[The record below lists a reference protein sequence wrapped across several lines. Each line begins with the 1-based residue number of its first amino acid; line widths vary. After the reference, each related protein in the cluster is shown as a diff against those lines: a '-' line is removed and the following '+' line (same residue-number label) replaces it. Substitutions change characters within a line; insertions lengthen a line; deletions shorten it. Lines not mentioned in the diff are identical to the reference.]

1 MKTSVPN
8 YQVSSDYQAL
18 LNGVAEELKLP
29 LMYIA
34 RRTELAIMAHDV
46 SAESLRSIQ
55 TTATSA
61 LELVD
66 SYLLGLQIAENQQVL
81 ELEPVSTSSTLYDV
95 AESLKDVARRYDV
108 SLRLDVSGNHIP
120 VMANKPALVSA
131 LLSLSTAYIEAQT
144 PLVENG
150 QKRILTLATHQVR
163 EGVVAGIYSDSEVI
177 SLKQLR
183 KAFELH
189 NNRARQP
196 FNQLS
201 STSAAGLFIASKLL
215 QAMSAELKTIKHHR
229 QSGLAAILQPSR
241 QLQFI

>member
-1 MKTSVPN
+1 MKASVNN
-8 YQVSSDYQAL
+8 YQVSLDYQAL

-34 RRTELAIMAHDV
+34 RRTELAIMTQDLSV
-46 SAESLRSIQ
+46 ESLRSIQ

-95 AESLKDVARRYDV
+95 AQSLKDIARRYDV
-108 SLRLDVSGNHIP
+108 SLRLDISGNHMP
-120 VMANKPALVSA
+120 VMANKPALTSA

-144 PLVENG
+144 PIVETG
-150 QKRILTLATHQVR
+150 QKRIVTLATHRVR

-183 KAFELH
+183 RAFELH
-189 NNRARQP
+189 SNNARQP

-201 STSAAGLFIASKLL
+201 SSSAAGLFIARKLL
-215 QAMSAELKTIKHHR
+215 QAMSAELKTIRHHR
-229 QSGLAAILQPSR
+229 QSGLAAILSPSR

>member
-1 MKTSVPN
+1 MKASVTN
-8 YQVSSDYQAL
+8 YQVSPDYQAL

-34 RRTELAIMAHDV
+34 RRTELAIMTHDV
-46 SAESLRSIQ
+46 SIESLRSIQ

-66 SYLLGLQIAENQQVL
+66 SYLLGLQIAENQQIL

-95 AESLKDVARRYDV
+95 ARRYDV
-108 SLRLDVSGNHIP
+108 SLRLDVVGNHMP
-120 VMANKPALVSA
+120 VMANKPALTSA

-144 PLVENG
+144 PIVETG
-150 QKRILTLATHQVR
+150 EKRIVTLATHQVR
-163 EGVVAGIYSDSEVI
+163 EGIVAGIYSDSEVI
-177 SLKQLR
+177 SLRQLR
-183 KAFELH
+183 RAFELH
-189 NNRARQP
+189 GNSARQP

-201 STSAAGLFIASKLL
+201 SSSAAGLFIARKLL
-215 QAMSAELKTIKHHR
+215 QAMSAELKTIRHHR

>member
-1 MKTSVPN
+1 M
-8 YQVSSDYQAL
+8 
-18 LNGVAEELKLP
+18 NGVAEELKLP

-34 RRTELAIMAHDV
+34 RRTELALMTKDTSV
-46 SAESLRSIQ
+46 ESLQSIQ

-66 SYLLGLQIAENQQVL
+66 SYLLGLQIADNQQIL
-81 ELEPVSTSSTLYDV
+81 ELEPVSSSSTLYDV
-95 AESLKDVARRYDV
+95 AQSLKDIARRYDV
-108 SLRLDVSGNHIP
+108 NLRLDVEGNHMP
-120 VMANKPALVSA
+120 VMANKAALTSA

-144 PLVENG
+144 PQVETG
-150 QKRILTLATHQVR
+150 EKRILTLATHQIR
-163 EGVVAGIYSDSEVI
+163 GGVVTGIYSDSETI

-183 KAFELH
+183 RAFELH
-189 NNRARQP
+189 KHSARQP

-201 STSAAGLFIASKLL
+201 SSSAAGLFIASKLL
-215 QAMSAELKTIKHHR
+215 QAMSAELKTVRHNR